1 MGPNQSGF
9 FLSKYSNLDTA
20 STQSKQQQI
29 NARKRWY
36 SIGQDGWWC
45 SEHTSSLLL
54 PRIDNQ
60 HGQDNLWRGA
70 DYLKKGKSGGALHRI
85 LASNWWAVKWY
96 LNGAKMFAFTDAV
109 QLNHYKTL
117 QVASFMLLHLCFR
130 SLFLVTKGQMWSE
143 PWCSSPR
150 ALLYS
155 AATSLWPKSPLQ
167 NRRTETTLN
176 VLALEGANCRRKG
189 TPDAK
194 GDEKMKSLFRCC
206 WERSQAAPPRQP
218 WQLPRDVAA
227 LDIRQRTE

>member
-1 MGPNQSGF
+1 MQGND
-9 FLSKYSNLDTA
+9 DTA
-20 STQSKQQQI
+20 LVRMGGGAQSTQALCCCQELVTNMARMTFEEGQI
-29 NARKRWY
+29 
-36 SIGQDGWWC
+36 S
-45 SEHTSSLLL
+45 
-54 PRIDNQ
+54 
-60 HGQDNLWRGA
+60 
-70 DYLKKGKSGGALHRI
+70 LKKGKSGGALHCI
-85 LASNWWAVKWY
+85 LASNWWPVKQY
-96 LNGAKMFAFTDAV
+96 LNGAKIFSFTDAV
-109 QLNHYKTL
+109 QLYHYKTL
-117 QVASFMLLHLCFR
+117 QVVSFMLLHLCFR

-176 VLALEGANCRRKG
+176 VLALESANCRRKG